1 MLQNEE
7 FEMES
12 RELIKLRR
20 EATQK
25 FLLAYKLRKQLGAVA
40 TEDNETTMKSDND
53 FDMREKC
60 AHLVRPF
67 DHDIDAGQ
75 VRVLFGVESI
85 AYVLVTRKWD
95 EGSWL
100 VIPFSMYSSP
110 ATDTELQTKV
120 TGGMGLRVLQLWNAR
135 SLLTQTLEKSW
146 LVHTLSEEDLADA
159 LTAWQ
164 WTVGVGELTEDQ
176 LARTGMPITNRKDS
190 RIEYQDI
197 SLANFAKLDAED
209 LALSERL
216 GLIAAVREAIAGK
229 RQSAFVKAPIFEKQD
244 YALAARYQ
252 GGRPRGSRRRRPIF
266 EKQDYALAA
275 AGTVKPVTANCKV
288 NGLDGSVHLRY
299 DPEKSELRL
308 RVFGPDGNRSRA
320 LDGWTVFGK
329 NAAYLGNIVGADF
342 IHKFDCRFDGILN
355 LVDENGAVNPLVSVQ
370 T

>member
-1 MLQNEE
+1 MHQNEE

-20 EATQK
+20 EAKQK
-25 FLLAYKLRKQLGAVA
+25 FLLAYKLRKQLGAVV

-53 FDMREKC
+53 SDMREKC

-67 DHDIDAGQ
+67 DHDIGAGQ
-75 VRVLFGVESI
+75 VRVLSGVESI

-110 ATDTELQTKV
+110 ATDTELKTKV

-164 WTVGVGELTEDQ
+164 WTVGVGELTDDQ

-209 LALSERL
+209 LALSEKL
-216 GLIAAVREAIAGK
+216 SFLIAAAREAIAGK
-229 RQSAFVKAPIFEKQD
+229 RQSAFVRSPIFKQ
-244 YALAARYQ
+244 
-252 GGRPRGSRRRRPIF
+252 
-266 EKQDYALAA
+266 EDYALAA
-275 AGTVKPVTANCKV
+275 AGTIKPVTANCRV
-288 NGLDGSVHLRY
+288 NGLDGTVNLRY
-299 DPEKSELRL
+299 DPKENELRL
-308 RVFGPDGNRSRA
+308 RVFGLDGKRSSA
-320 LDGWTVFGK
+320 LDGWTVFGRD
-329 NAAYLGNIVGADF
+329 AVYLGNIVGADF

>member
-1 MLQNEE
+1 
-7 FEMES
+7 MES

-25 FLLAYKLRKQLGAVA
+25 FLLAYKVRKQLGESAS
-40 TEDNETTMKSDND
+40 EDGVSTMKSDNE
-53 FDMREKC
+53 FDVRDKC
-60 AHLVRPF
+60 ARLVRPF
-67 DHDIDAGQ
+67 DHDIDVGQ
-75 VRVLFGVESI
+75 VRVLSGVESVT
-85 AYVLVTRKWD
+85 YVLVTRKWD
-95 EGSWL
+95 ENSWL

-110 ATDTELQTKV
+110 ATDTELRTKV

-164 WTVGVGELTEDQ
+164 WTVGVGALTDDQ

-216 GLIAAVREAIAGK
+216 SFLIAAVRESIAGK
-229 RQSAFVKAPIFEKQD
+229 RQSAFVRTPIFDQV
-244 YALAARYQ
+244 AC
-252 GGRPRGSRRRRPIF
+252 
-266 EKQDYALAA
+266 ALAA
-275 AGTVKPVTANCKV
+275 AETINPVTANCKV
-288 NGLDGSVHLRY
+288 NGLDGLVHLRY
-299 DPEKSELRL
+299 DPKENELRL
-308 RVFGPDGNRSRA
+308 RVFGPDGKRSSA

-329 NAAYLGNIVGADF
+329 DAAYLGNIVGADF
-342 IHKFDCRFDGILN
+342 IHKFDGRFDGILN
-355 LVDENGAVNPLVSVQ
+355 LVDENGAVNALISVQ

>member
-120 TGGMGLRVLQLWNAR
+120 TGGMGLRVLQLCNAR
-135 SLLTQTLEKSW
+135 SLLTQTLERSW

-229 RQSAFVKAPIFEKQD
+229 RQSAFVKAPIFE
-244 YALAARYQ
+244 
-252 GGRPRGSRRRRPIF
+252 
-266 EKQDYALAA
+266 QDYALAA
-275 AGTVKPVTANCKV
+275 AGTIKPVTANCKV
-288 NGLDGSVHLRY
+288 SGLDGTVHLRY
-299 DPEKSELRL
+299 DPEKNELRL
-308 RVFGPDGNRSRA
+308 RVFGPDGNKSSV